1 MLNNVES
8 NILEIFKNIYELKS
22 TNFISEN
29 MPNFNI
35 IFDNEHIPEKLVE
48 KFLEKINENLSY
60 ILEYALT
67 YSLIF
72 KLDNIVDIYKNSN
85 INDLDQLSFESKFEI
100 VKCAIKYLMSK
111 KNNNLNKYNISKIKE
126 DNIELFNKIN
136 NFNFIITLNKKYRDI
151 INELLKKESNQIKLI
166 ENVLLNNSLDQDI
179 INISNGIIS
188 SDNDL
193 KHFKLYMTRIFLY
206 DVYVFELH
214 LKKDA
219 MKNIPSNMI
228 PSFLPDFIL
237 DEIASTPI
245 VDYIK
250 ECNNKNQYKLPTNE
264 FLRHHMIGKYFAY
277 QKKDKTEMILDAE
290 KNHKEILKK
299 VYPLYELDK
308 LEV

>member
-22 TNFISEN
+22 TNFINEN

-48 KFLEKINENLSY
+48 KFLEKINKNLSY

-72 KLDNIVDIYKNSN
+72 KLDNIVDIYKKSN
-85 INDLDQLSFESKFEI
+85 INELNQLSYESKFEI
-100 VKCAIKYLMSK
+100 IKCAIKYLISK
-111 KNNNLNKYNISKIKE
+111 KNDNLNKNNISKIKE

-166 ENVLLNNSLDQDI
+166 ENVLLNNNFDQDI

-188 SDNDL
+188 SESDL
-193 KHFKLYMTRIFLY
+193 KHFKLYITRIFLY
-206 DVYVFELH
+206 DVYVFELY

-228 PSFLPDFIL
+228 PSFLPDSLL

-245 VDYIK
+245 VEYIK

-277 QKKDKTEMILDAE
+277 QKKEKTEMILDAE

-308 LEV
+308 IEV

>member
-1 MLNNVES
+1 MLNNIES
-8 NILEIFKNIYELKS
+8 NILQLFKNSYELKS
-22 TNFISEN
+22 TNYISDN

-35 IFDNEHIPEKLVE
+35 IFDEEHIPLKIVDH
-48 KFLEKINENLSY
+48 FLEKNKDNISY

-72 KLDNIVDIYKNSN
+72 N
-85 INDLDQLSFESKFEI
+85 INTITELYNNVSINNLNSLDYNIKFEI
-100 VKCAIKYLMSK
+100 VKYAIKYLISK
-111 KNNNLNKYNISKIKE
+111 KNNNLNKANISKIKE
-126 DNIELFNKIN
+126 DNIQLFSKIN
-136 NFNFIITLNKKYRDI
+136 NFNLIITINKKYREI
-151 INELLKKESNQIKLI
+151 INNLLKIESNQIKLI
-166 ENVLLNNSLDQDI
+166 ENVLLSNNLDQDI
-179 INISNGIIS
+179 INSSNGIIS

-219 MKNIPSNMI
+219 MKSIPSNMI

-245 VDYIK
+245 VEYIK
-250 ECNNKNQYKLPTNE
+250 ECNNKNQYILPTNE

-277 QKKDKTEMILDAE
+277 QQKQKLEMIEEAE
-290 KNHKEILKK
+290 KNHRDVLKK